1 MQNQTE
7 RAAKLMP
14 EPCWSNPPTLPAPI
28 KPAMG
33 SGLVIDEYREI
44 ISPDIDGK
52 DARDF

>member
-1 MQNQTE
+1 
-7 RAAKLMP
+7 
-14 EPCWSNPPTLPAPI
+14 
-28 KPAMG
+28 MG

>member
-1 MQNQTE
+1 M
-7 RAAKLMP
+7 R
-14 EPCWSNPPTLPAPI
+14 
-28 KPAMG
+28 